1 MAKEKKVKEKI
12 VLDPFTEWAH
22 KSGRI
27 FMVLF
32 IAYMVVI
39 PFIVCAVYDCMPSFK
54 MCLPGLIAILAI
66 MGPMSIA
73 EVGSYTPI
81 LGSSTYLT
89 FASGNVMN
97 LKVPCIINA
106 QQVAKV
112 EPNTVE
118 GDAISLI
125 ATAVSSAVTIIIL
138 AIGVVLLSFIKP
150 VLENPYVVTASDYLL
165 PALFGC
171 MALGLLSSGNGK
183 TKVKNHL
190 LPGLI
195 PAVIA
200 AVLTILGIGS
210 TGLAGI
216 LIIVMIPVTILCAR
230 ILWKKGIVKVVPVE
244 QKETAASAQ
253 EEA

>member
-1 MAKEKKVKEKI
+1 MAKEKKVKEK
-12 VLDPFTEWAH
+12 VALDPFTEWAH
-22 KSGRI
+22 KSGRV

-32 IAYMVVI
+32 IAYMLVI
-39 PFIVCAVYDCMPSFK
+39 PFIVCTVYDCMPSFK
-54 MCLPGLIAILAI
+54 MCLPGLIAITAI
-66 MGPMSIA
+66 MGPASIA

-97 LKVPCIINA
+97 LKIPCIINA
-106 QQVAKV
+106 QQIAQV

-118 GDAISLI
+118 GDAVALI

-190 LPGLI
+190 LPALV
-195 PAVIA
+195 PALLVTA
-200 AVLTILGIGS
+200 LTVLGSGS

-253 EEA
+253 E

>member
-1 MAKEKKVKEKI
+1 MAKEKKVKEK
-12 VLDPFTEWAH
+12 VALDPFTEWAH
-22 KSGRI
+22 KSGRV

-32 IAYMVVI
+32 IAYMLVI
-39 PFIVCAVYDCMPSFK
+39 PFIVGTVYDCMPSFK
-54 MCLPGLIAILAI
+54 MCLPGLIAITAI
-66 MGPMSIA
+66 MGPASIA

-97 LKVPCIINA
+97 LKIPCIINA
-106 QQVAKV
+106 QQIAKV

-118 GDAISLI
+118 GDAVALI

-190 LPGLI
+190 LPALV
-195 PAVIA
+195 PALLVTA
-200 AVLTILGIGS
+200 LTVLGIGS

-216 LIIVMIPVTILCAR
+216 LIIVIIPVTILCAR

-253 EEA
+253 E

>member
-1 MAKEKKVKEKI
+1 MAKEKKVKEK
-12 VLDPFTEWAH
+12 VALDPFTEWAH

-32 IAYMVVI
+32 IAYMLVI
-39 PFIVCAVYDCMPSFK
+39 PFIVCTVYDCMPSFK
-54 MCLPGLIAILAI
+54 MCLPGLIAITAI
-66 MGPMSIA
+66 MGPASIA

-97 LKVPCIINA
+97 LKIPCIINA
-106 QQVAKV
+106 QQIAKV

-118 GDAISLI
+118 GDAVALI

-190 LPGLI
+190 LPALV
-195 PAVIA
+195 PALLVTA
-200 AVLTILGIGS
+200 LTVLGIGS

-253 EEA
+253 D

>member
-1 MAKEKKVKEKI
+1 MAKEKKVKEK
-12 VLDPFTEWAH
+12 VALDPFTEWAH

-32 IAYMVVI
+32 IAYMLVI
-39 PFIVCAVYDCMPSFK
+39 PFIVCTVYDCMPSFK
-54 MCLPGLIAILAI
+54 MCLPGLIAITAI
-66 MGPMSIA
+66 MGPASIA

-97 LKVPCIINA
+97 LKIPCIINA
-106 QQVAKV
+106 QQIAKV

-118 GDAISLI
+118 GDAIALI

-190 LPGLI
+190 LPALV
-195 PAVIA
+195 PALLVTA
-200 AVLTILGIGS
+200 LTVLGIGS

-230 ILWKKGIVKVVPVE
+230 ILWKKGIVKVVPVA
-244 QKETAASAQ
+244 QKETAACAQ
-253 EEA
+253 D

>member
-1 MAKEKKVKEKI
+1 MAKEKKVKEKV

-39 PFIVCAVYDCMPSFK
+39 PLIVCAVYDCMPSFK

-66 MGPMSIA
+66 MGPSTVA
-73 EVGSYTPI
+73 EVASYTPI
-81 LGSSTYLT
+81 LGASTYLT
-89 FASGNVMN
+89 FVTGNVMN

-138 AIGVVLLSFIKP
+138 MLGILLLNFIKP
-150 VLENPYVVTASDYLL
+150 VLSSPAVVTASNYLL
-165 PALFGC
+165 PALFGV
-171 MALGLLSSGNGK
+171 MALGMLGNGNGK

-190 LPGLI
+190 LPALV
-195 PAVIA
+195 PALLVTA
-200 AVLTILGIGS
+200 LTVLGIGS

-244 QKETAASAQ
+244 QKETAASTQ
-253 EEA
+253 E

>member
-39 PFIVCAVYDCMPSFK
+39 PLIVCTVYDCMPSFK

-89 FASGNVMN
+89 FVTGNVMN

-190 LPGLI
+190 LPAVI
-195 PAVIA
+195 PALLVS
-200 AVLTILGIGS
+200 VLTVLGIGS

-253 EEA
+253 E

>member
-39 PFIVCAVYDCMPSFK
+39 PLIVCTVYDCMPSFK

-89 FASGNVMN
+89 FVTGNVMN

-106 QQVAKV
+106 QLVAKV

-190 LPGLI
+190 LPAVI
-195 PAVIA
+195 PALLVT
-200 AVLTILGIGS
+200 VLTVLGIGS

-253 EEA
+253 E

>member
-1 MAKEKKVKEKI
+1 MAKKEKTKI
-12 VLDPFTEWAH
+12 QLDPFTEWAH
-22 KSGRI
+22 NSGRL
-27 FMVLF
+27 FMILF
-32 IAYMVVI
+32 TAYMVVI
-39 PFIVCAVYDCMPSFK
+39 PIIVCAVYGCMPSFK

-66 MGPMSIA
+66 MGPSTVA
-73 EVGSYTPI
+73 EVASYTPI
-81 LGSSTYLT
+81 LGASTYLT
-89 FASGNVMN
+89 FVTGNLMN
-97 LKVPCIINA
+97 LKIPCILNA
-106 QQVAKV
+106 QRIANV
-112 EPNTVE
+112 EANTVE

-138 AIGVVLLSFIKP
+138 MLGILLLNFIRP
-150 VLENPYVVTASDYLL
+150 VLSSPAVVTASNYLL
-165 PALFGC
+165 PALFGV
-171 MALGLLSSGNGK
+171 MALGMLGNGNGK

-210 TGLAGI
+210 TGLAGF
-216 LIIVMIPVTILCAR
+216 LIVVMIPITILCAR

-253 EEA
+253 D

>member
-1 MAKEKKVKEKI
+1 MAKEKKVKEK
-12 VLDPFTEWAH
+12 VALDPFTEWAH
-22 KSGRI
+22 KSGRV

-32 IAYMVVI
+32 IAYMLVI
-39 PFIVCAVYDCMPSFK
+39 PFIVCTVYDCMPSFK
-54 MCLPGLIAILAI
+54 MCLPGLIAITAI
-66 MGPMSIA
+66 MGPASIA

-97 LKVPCIINA
+97 LKIPCIINA
-106 QQVAKV
+106 QQIAKV

-118 GDAISLI
+118 GDAVALI

-190 LPGLI
+190 LPAVI
-195 PAVIA
+195 PALLVT
-200 AVLTILGIGS
+200 VLTVLGIGS

-253 EEA
+253 E

>member
-1 MAKEKKVKEKI
+1 MAKEKKVKEK
-12 VLDPFTEWAH
+12 VALDPFTEWAH
-22 KSGRI
+22 KSGRV

-32 IAYMVVI
+32 IAYMLVI
-39 PFIVCAVYDCMPSFK
+39 PFIVCTVYDCMPSFK
-54 MCLPGLIAILAI
+54 MCLPGLIAITAI
-66 MGPMSIA
+66 MGPASIA

-97 LKVPCIINA
+97 LKIPCIINA
-106 QQVAKV
+106 QQIAKV

-118 GDAISLI
+118 GDAIALI

-150 VLENPYVVTASDYLL
+150 ILENPYVVTASDYLL

-190 LPGLI
+190 LPALV
-195 PAVIA
+195 PALLVT
-200 AVLTILGIGS
+200 VLTVLGIGS

-253 EEA
+253 E

>member
-1 MAKEKKVKEKI
+1 MAKEKKVKEK
-12 VLDPFTEWAH
+12 VALDPFTEWAH
-22 KSGRI
+22 KSGRV

-32 IAYMVVI
+32 IAYMLVI
-39 PFIVCAVYDCMPSFK
+39 PFIVCTVYDCMPSFK
-54 MCLPGLIAILAI
+54 MCLPGLIAITAI
-66 MGPMSIA
+66 MGPASIA

-97 LKVPCIINA
+97 LKIPCIINA
-106 QQVAKV
+106 QQIAKV

-118 GDAISLI
+118 GDAIALI

-190 LPGLI
+190 LPAVI
-195 PAVIA
+195 PALLVTA
-200 AVLTILGIGS
+200 LTVLGIGS

-253 EEA
+253 E

>member
-1 MAKEKKVKEKI
+1 MAKEKKVKEK
-12 VLDPFTEWAH
+12 VALDPFTEWAH
-22 KSGRI
+22 KSGRV

-32 IAYMVVI
+32 IAYMLVI
-39 PFIVCAVYDCMPSFK
+39 PFIVCIVYDCMPSFK
-54 MCLPGLIAILAI
+54 MCLPGLIAITAI
-66 MGPMSIA
+66 MGPASIA

-97 LKVPCIINA
+97 LKIPCIINA
-106 QQVAKV
+106 QQIAKV

-118 GDAISLI
+118 GDAVALI

-150 VLENPYVVTASDYLL
+150 ILENPYVVTASDYLL

-190 LPGLI
+190 LPALV
-195 PAVIA
+195 PALLVTA
-200 AVLTILGIGS
+200 LTVLGIGS

-253 EEA
+253 E

>member
-32 IAYMVVI
+32 IAYMLVI
-39 PFIVCAVYDCMPSFK
+39 PLIVCTVYDCMPSFK
-54 MCLPGLIAILAI
+54 MCLPGLIAITAI
-66 MGPMSIA
+66 MGPASIA

-97 LKVPCIINA
+97 LKIPCIINA
-106 QQVAKV
+106 QQIAKV

-118 GDAISLI
+118 GDAIALI
-125 ATAVSSAVTIIIL
+125 ATAVSSAVTIISL

-190 LPGLI
+190 LPALV
-195 PAVIA
+195 PALLVTA
-200 AVLTILGIGS
+200 LTVLGIGS

-253 EEA
+253 E

>member
-1 MAKEKKVKEKI
+1 MAKEKKVKEK
-12 VLDPFTEWAH
+12 VALDPFTEWAH
-22 KSGRI
+22 KSGRV

-32 IAYMVVI
+32 IAYMLVI
-39 PFIVCAVYDCMPSFK
+39 PFIVCTVYDCMPSFK
-54 MCLPGLIAILAI
+54 MCLPGLIAITAI
-66 MGPMSIA
+66 MGPASIA

-97 LKVPCIINA
+97 LKIPCIINA
-106 QQVAKV
+106 QQIAKV

-118 GDAISLI
+118 GDAVALI

-138 AIGVVLLSFIKP
+138 AVGVVLLSFIKP

-190 LPGLI
+190 LPALI
-195 PAVIA
+195 PALLVTA
-200 AVLTILGIGS
+200 LTVLGIGS

-253 EEA
+253 E

>member
-1 MAKEKKVKEKI
+1 MAKEKKVKEK
-12 VLDPFTEWAH
+12 VALDPFTEWAH
-22 KSGRI
+22 KSGRV

-32 IAYMVVI
+32 IAYMLVI
-39 PFIVCAVYDCMPSFK
+39 PFIVCTVYDCMPSFK
-54 MCLPGLIAILAI
+54 MCLPGLIAITAI
-66 MGPMSIA
+66 MGPASIA

-97 LKVPCIINA
+97 LKIPCIINA
-106 QQVAKV
+106 QQIAKV

-118 GDAISLI
+118 GDAVALI

-190 LPGLI
+190 LPALI
-195 PAVIA
+195 PALLVTA
-200 AVLTILGIGS
+200 LTVLGIGS

-216 LIIVMIPVTILCAR
+216 LIIVMIPVIILCAR

-253 EEA
+253 E

>member
-1 MAKEKKVKEKI
+1 MAKEKKVKEK
-12 VLDPFTEWAH
+12 VALDPFTEWAH

-32 IAYMVVI
+32 IAYMLVI
-39 PFIVCAVYDCMPSFK
+39 PFIVCTVYDCMPSFK
-54 MCLPGLIAILAI
+54 MCLPGLIAITAI
-66 MGPMSIA
+66 MGPASIA

-97 LKVPCIINA
+97 LKIPCIINA
-106 QQVAKV
+106 QQIAKV

-118 GDAISLI
+118 GDAIALI

-190 LPGLI
+190 LPALV
-195 PAVIA
+195 PALLVTA
-200 AVLTILGIGS
+200 LTVLGIGS

-253 EEA
+253 E

>member
-1 MAKEKKVKEKI
+1 MAKKEKTKI
-12 VLDPFTEWAH
+12 QLDPFTEWAH
-22 KSGRI
+22 NRGRL
-27 FMVLF
+27 FMILF
-32 IAYMVVI
+32 TAYMVVI
-39 PFIVCAVYDCMPSFK
+39 PIIVCAVYGCMPSFK

-66 MGPMSIA
+66 MGPSTVA
-73 EVGSYTPI
+73 EVASYTPI
-81 LGSSTYLT
+81 LGASTYLT
-89 FASGNVMN
+89 FVTGNLMN
-97 LKVPCIINA
+97 LKIPCILNA
-106 QQVAKV
+106 QRIANV
-112 EPNTVE
+112 EANTVE

-138 AIGVVLLSFIKP
+138 MLGILLLNFIRP
-150 VLENPYVVTASDYLL
+150 VLSSPAVVTASNYLL
-165 PALFGC
+165 PALFGV
-171 MALGLLSSGNGK
+171 MALGMLGNGNGK

-210 TGLAGI
+210 TGLAGF

-253 EEA
+253 E

>member
-1 MAKEKKVKEKI
+1 MAKEKKVKEK
-12 VLDPFTEWAH
+12 VALDPFTEWAH

-32 IAYMVVI
+32 IAYMLVI

-54 MCLPGLIAILAI
+54 MCLPGLIAITAI
-66 MGPMSIA
+66 MGPASIA

-97 LKVPCIINA
+97 LKIPCIINA
-106 QQVAKV
+106 QQIAKV

-118 GDAISLI
+118 GDAIALI

-190 LPGLI
+190 LPALV
-195 PAVIA
+195 PALLVTA
-200 AVLTILGIGS
+200 LTVLGIGS

-253 EEA
+253 E

>member
-1 MAKEKKVKEKI
+1 MAKEKKVKEK
-12 VLDPFTEWAH
+12 VALDPFTEWAH
-22 KSGRI
+22 KSGRV

-32 IAYMVVI
+32 IAYMLVI
-39 PFIVCAVYDCMPSFK
+39 PFIVCTVYDCMPSFK
-54 MCLPGLIAILAI
+54 MCLPGLIAITAI
-66 MGPMSIA
+66 MGPASIA

-97 LKVPCIINA
+97 LKIPCIINA
-106 QQVAKV
+106 QQIAKV

-118 GDAISLI
+118 GDAVALI

-190 LPGLI
+190 LPALV
-195 PAVIA
+195 PALLVTA
-200 AVLTILGIGS
+200 LTVLGIGS

-253 EEA
+253 E

>member
-1 MAKEKKVKEKI
+1 MAKEKKVKEK
-12 VLDPFTEWAH
+12 VALDPFTEWAH
-22 KSGRI
+22 KSGRV

-32 IAYMVVI
+32 IAYMLVI
-39 PFIVCAVYDCMPSFK
+39 PFIVCTVYDCMPSFK
-54 MCLPGLIAILAI
+54 MCLPGLIAITAI
-66 MGPMSIA
+66 MGPASIA

-97 LKVPCIINA
+97 LKIPCIINA
-106 QQVAKV
+106 QQIAKV

-118 GDAISLI
+118 GDAVALI

-190 LPGLI
+190 LPALI
-195 PAVIA
+195 PALLVTA
-200 AVLTILGIGS
+200 LTVLGIGS

-253 EEA
+253 D

>member
-1 MAKEKKVKEKI
+1 MAKEKKVKEK
-12 VLDPFTEWAH
+12 VALDPFTEWAH
-22 KSGRI
+22 KSGRV

-32 IAYMVVI
+32 IAYMLVI
-39 PFIVCAVYDCMPSFK
+39 PFIVCTVYDCMPSFK
-54 MCLPGLIAILAI
+54 MCLPGLIAITAI
-66 MGPMSIA
+66 MGPASIA

-97 LKVPCIINA
+97 LKIPCIINA
-106 QQVAKV
+106 QQIAKV

-118 GDAISLI
+118 GDAVALI

-190 LPGLI
+190 LPAMI
-195 PAVIA
+195 PALLVTA
-200 AVLTILGIGS
+200 LTVLGIGS

-253 EEA
+253 E

>member
-1 MAKEKKVKEKI
+1 MAKEKKVKEK
-12 VLDPFTEWAH
+12 VALDPFTEWAH

-32 IAYMVVI
+32 IAYMLVI
-39 PFIVCAVYDCMPSFK
+39 PFIVCTVYDCMPSFK
-54 MCLPGLIAILAI
+54 MCLPGLIAITAI
-66 MGPMSIA
+66 MGPASIA

-97 LKVPCIINA
+97 LKIPCIINA
-106 QQVAKV
+106 QQIAKV

-118 GDAISLI
+118 GDAIALI

-190 LPGLI
+190 LPALI
-195 PAVIA
+195 PALLVTA
-200 AVLTILGIGS
+200 LTVLGIGS

-253 EEA
+253 E

>member
-1 MAKEKKVKEKI
+1 MAKEKKVKEK
-12 VLDPFTEWAH
+12 VALDPFTEWAH
-22 KSGRI
+22 KSGRV

-32 IAYMVVI
+32 IAYMLVI
-39 PFIVCAVYDCMPSFK
+39 PFIVCTVYDCMPSFK
-54 MCLPGLIAILAI
+54 MCLPGLIAITAI
-66 MGPMSIA
+66 MGPASIA

-97 LKVPCIINA
+97 LKIPCIINA
-106 QQVAKV
+106 QQIAKV

-118 GDAISLI
+118 GDAVALI

-150 VLENPYVVTASDYLL
+150 ILENPYVVTASDYLL

-190 LPGLI
+190 LPGLV
-195 PAVIA
+195 PAVLVT
-200 AVLTILGIGS
+200 VLTVLGIGS

-244 QKETAASAQ
+244 QKETVASAQ
-253 EEA
+253 E

>member
-1 MAKEKKVKEKI
+1 MAKEKKVKEK
-12 VLDPFTEWAH
+12 VALDPFTEWAH
-22 KSGRI
+22 KSGRV

-32 IAYMVVI
+32 IAYMLVI
-39 PFIVCAVYDCMPSFK
+39 PFIVCTVYDCMPSFK
-54 MCLPGLIAILAI
+54 MCLPGLIAITAI
-66 MGPMSIA
+66 MGPASIA

-97 LKVPCIINA
+97 LKIPCIINA
-106 QQVAKV
+106 QQIAKV

-118 GDAISLI
+118 GDAVALI
-125 ATAVSSAVTIIIL
+125 ATAVSSAVTIIVL

-190 LPGLI
+190 LPALV
-195 PAVIA
+195 PALLVTA
-200 AVLTILGIGS
+200 LTVLGIGS

-253 EEA
+253 E

>member
-1 MAKEKKVKEKI
+1 MAKEKKVKEK
-12 VLDPFTEWAH
+12 VALDPFTEWAH
-22 KSGRI
+22 KSGRV

-32 IAYMVVI
+32 IAYMLVI
-39 PFIVCAVYDCMPSFK
+39 PFIVCTVYDCMPSFK
-54 MCLPGLIAILAI
+54 MCLPGLIAITAI
-66 MGPMSIA
+66 MGPASIA

-97 LKVPCIINA
+97 LKIPCIINA
-106 QQVAKV
+106 QQIAKV

-118 GDAISLI
+118 GDAVALI

-190 LPGLI
+190 LPALV
-195 PAVIA
+195 PALLVTA
-200 AVLTILGIGS
+200 LTVLGIGS
-210 TGLAGI
+210 TGLARI

-230 ILWKKGIVKVVPVE
+230 ILWKKGVVKVVPVE
-244 QKETAASAQ
+244 QKETAASTQ
-253 EEA
+253 E

>member
-1 MAKEKKVKEKI
+1 MAKEKKVKEK
-12 VLDPFTEWAH
+12 VALDPFTEWAH
-22 KSGRI
+22 KSGRV

-32 IAYMVVI
+32 IAYMLVI
-39 PFIVCAVYDCMPSFK
+39 PFIVCTVYDCMPSFK
-54 MCLPGLIAILAI
+54 MCLPGLIAITAI
-66 MGPMSIA
+66 MGPASIA

-97 LKVPCIINA
+97 LKIPCIINA
-106 QQVAKV
+106 QQIAKV

-118 GDAISLI
+118 GDAVALI

-138 AIGVVLLSFIKP
+138 ALGVVLLSFIKP

-183 TKVKNHL
+183 TQVKNHL
-190 LPGLI
+190 LPALI
-195 PAVIA
+195 PALLVTA
-200 AVLTILGIGS
+200 LTVLGIGS

-253 EEA
+253 E

>member
-1 MAKEKKVKEKI
+1 MAKEKKVKEK
-12 VLDPFTEWAH
+12 VALDPFTEWAH
-22 KSGRI
+22 KSGRV

-32 IAYMVVI
+32 IAYMLVI
-39 PFIVCAVYDCMPSFK
+39 PFIVCTVYDCMPSFK
-54 MCLPGLIAILAI
+54 MCLPGLIAITAI
-66 MGPMSIA
+66 MGPASIA

-89 FASGNVMN
+89 FVTGNVMN

-190 LPGLI
+190 LPAVI
-195 PAVIA
+195 PALLVT
-200 AVLTILGIGS
+200 VLTVLGIGS

-253 EEA
+253 E

>member
-1 MAKEKKVKEKI
+1 MAKEKKVKEK
-12 VLDPFTEWAH
+12 VALDPFTEWAH
-22 KSGRI
+22 KSGRV

-32 IAYMVVI
+32 IAYMLVI
-39 PFIVCAVYDCMPSFK
+39 PFIVCIVYDCMPSFK
-54 MCLPGLIAILAI
+54 MCLPGLIAITAI
-66 MGPMSIA
+66 MGPASIA

-106 QQVAKV
+106 QQIAKV

-118 GDAISLI
+118 GDAVALI

-190 LPGLI
+190 LPALI
-195 PAVIA
+195 PALLVTA
-200 AVLTILGIGS
+200 LTVLGIGS

-253 EEA
+253 E

>member
-39 PFIVCAVYDCMPSFK
+39 PLIVCTVYDCMPSFK

-89 FASGNVMN
+89 FVTGNVMN

-190 LPGLI
+190 LPAVI
-195 PAVIA
+195 PALLVT
-200 AVLTILGIGS
+200 VLTVLGIGS

-253 EEA
+253 E

>member
-1 MAKEKKVKEKI
+1 MAKEKKVKEK
-12 VLDPFTEWAH
+12 VALDPFTEWAH

-32 IAYMVVI
+32 IAYMLVI
-39 PFIVCAVYDCMPSFK
+39 PFIVCTVYDCMPSFK
-54 MCLPGLIAILAI
+54 MCLPGLIAITAI
-66 MGPMSIA
+66 MGPASIA

-106 QQVAKV
+106 QQIAKV

-118 GDAISLI
+118 GDAVALI

-190 LPGLI
+190 LPALI
-195 PAVIA
+195 PALLVTA
-200 AVLTILGIGS
+200 LTVLGIGS

-253 EEA
+253 E

>member
-1 MAKEKKVKEKI
+1 MAKEKKVKEK
-12 VLDPFTEWAH
+12 VALDPFTEWAH
-22 KSGRI
+22 KSGRV

-32 IAYMVVI
+32 IAYMLVI
-39 PFIVCAVYDCMPSFK
+39 PFIVCTVYDCMPSFK
-54 MCLPGLIAILAI
+54 MCLPGLIAITAI
-66 MGPMSIA
+66 MGPASIA

-97 LKVPCIINA
+97 LKIPCIINA
-106 QQVAKV
+106 QQIAKV

-118 GDAISLI
+118 GDAIALI

-190 LPGLI
+190 LPALV
-195 PAVIA
+195 PALLVTA
-200 AVLTILGIGS
+200 LTVLGIGS

-253 EEA
+253 K

>member
-1 MAKEKKVKEKI
+1 MAKEKKVKEK
-12 VLDPFTEWAH
+12 VALDPFTEWAH
-22 KSGRI
+22 KSGRV

-32 IAYMVVI
+32 IAYMLVI
-39 PFIVCAVYDCMPSFK
+39 PFIVCTVYDCMPSFK
-54 MCLPGLIAILAI
+54 MCLPGLIAITAI
-66 MGPMSIA
+66 MGPASIA

-97 LKVPCIINA
+97 LKIPCIINA
-106 QQVAKV
+106 QQIAKV

-118 GDAISLI
+118 GDAVALI

-190 LPGLI
+190 LPALI
-195 PAVIA
+195 PALLVTA
-200 AVLTILGIGS
+200 LTVLGIGS

-244 QKETAASAQ
+244 QKETAASTQ
-253 EEA
+253 E

>member
-1 MAKEKKVKEKI
+1 MAKEKKVKEK
-12 VLDPFTEWAH
+12 VALDPFTEWAH

-32 IAYMVVI
+32 IAYMLVI
-39 PFIVCAVYDCMPSFK
+39 PFIVCIVYDCMPSFK
-54 MCLPGLIAILAI
+54 MCLPGLIAITAI
-66 MGPMSIA
+66 MGPASIA

-97 LKVPCIINA
+97 LKIPCIINA
-106 QQVAKV
+106 QQIAKV

-118 GDAISLI
+118 GDAIALI

-150 VLENPYVVTASDYLL
+150 ILENPYVVTASDYLL

-190 LPGLI
+190 LPALI
-195 PAVIA
+195 PALLVTA
-200 AVLTILGIGS
+200 LTVLGIGS

-244 QKETAASAQ
+244 QKETAASTQ
-253 EEA
+253 E

>member
-1 MAKEKKVKEKI
+1 MAKEKKVKEK
-12 VLDPFTEWAH
+12 VALDPFTEWAH
-22 KSGRI
+22 KSGRV

-32 IAYMVVI
+32 IAYMLVI
-39 PFIVCAVYDCMPSFK
+39 PFIVCTVYDCMPSFK
-54 MCLPGLIAILAI
+54 MCLPGLIAITAI
-66 MGPMSIA
+66 MGPASIA

-97 LKVPCIINA
+97 LKIPCIINA
-106 QQVAKV
+106 QQIAKV

-118 GDAISLI
+118 GDAVALI

-150 VLENPYVVTASDYLL
+150 VLENPYVVTASYYLL
-165 PALFGC
+165 PALCGC

-190 LPGLI
+190 LPALV
-195 PAVIA
+195 PALLVTA
-200 AVLTILGIGS
+200 LTVRGIGS

-216 LIIVMIPVTILCAR
+216 LILVMIPVTILCAR

-253 EEA
+253 E